1 MYPSVLVDMI
11 SAMSTFA
18 SARAAGRIEG
28 LEALLSRLRR
38 CSSPA
43 QAENLVAYAIPD
55 LVDAIWATLYLSDD
69 GAAPVVYGDDT
80 WQHLADAALARR
92 MPCATRA
99 NGEVTTAIPIFA
111 DTGVAG
117 VLADGERRRALR
129 AGPAHAPALR
139 RTRRARGQAAR
150 APRLG
155 LTGRSHRICSKYS
168 PARRPV
174 RRFTCRTSR
183 RAIE

>member
-43 QAENLVAYAIPD
+43 EAENLVAYAIPD

-117 VLADGERRRALR
+117 VLLMASVGELSERDQRTLRLFAWR
-129 AGPAHAPALR
+129 AG
-139 RTRRARGQAAR
+139 RAV
-150 APRLG
+150 
-155 LTGRSHRICSKYS
+155 
-168 PARRPV
+168 RRPGLPV
-174 RRFTCRTSR
+174 S
-183 RAIE
+183 A